1 MQQCGT
7 DDSGEIDYGDLFE
20 TKNGASIKTDCESG
34 TVCCVPEPP
43 KTIPEIEPVVDE
55 DETKCEDIPDH
66 SCITEEVRSF
76 RENQISFLYSY
87 SNFLVAM
94 LSKNGKSSFNTRT
107 TF

>member
-20 TKNGASIKTDCESG
+20 TKNGASTKTDCESG
-34 TVCCVPEPP
+34 TVCCVP
-43 KTIPEIEPVVDE
+43 KTIPDIEPVVE
-55 DETKCEDIPDH
+55 ENETKCEDIPDH

-76 RENQISFLYSY
+76 REDQITFLYSY